1 MGEKVRENVGSERI
15 NNNEGHSNTHQSP
28 YFFNT
33 YLKVPRVPKS
43 TNENYTYQ
51 GGIYNDQE

>member
-1 MGEKVRENVGSERI
+1 MGKKVRENAGSERI
-15 NNNEGHSNTHQSP
+15 ANEEGHSNTHQSP
-28 YFFNT
+28 YFFNI
-33 YLKVPRVPKS
+33 YLKVYTVTKS